1 MNNQVVNRNFVA
13 LLFILLLIFITI
25 EPTASS
31 QTDSLTSSLADIDM
45 SEVKV
50 AVYNCSDKVHA
61 AASRIA
67 LVNMYEWMGATVD
80 LLDATYIKN
89 YGLEGY
95 DIIAMP
101 GDDPRGIGMELGT
114 NGTKNVR
121 DFVANGGSYFGVCG
135 GAMFAC
141 YKGIFSGSDYYWTLL
156 LFNGQVRGPIAGV
169 EGMTMTT
176 LSINTSC
183 NSVDLSESPETLE
196 VFYYGGGHYTPNEGQ
211 EMTSIAQYHSGLAAM
226 ITFQYENGCV
236 CLSGVHPE
244 WEENSNRDGTDYADD
259 HNDPDS
265 EWDLMKQVTIWQ
277 VETSTWV
284 TPTTTES
291 TSSTTPI
298 PSTNTTTTT
307 TDEAPALDPM
317 FLSFVVAG
325 GLGVVIV
332 VLILFKR
339 R

>member
-1 MNNQVVNRNFVA
+1 MNNLFKSRNYVA
-13 LLFILLLIFITI
+13 SLFILLLLFIAI
-25 EPTASS
+25 EPVESS
-31 QTDSLTSSLADIDM
+31 QTACPTSTLADM
-45 SEVKV
+45 SDVKV

-61 AASRIA
+61 LASRIA

-80 LLDATYIKN
+80 LLNASYIKN

-114 NGTKNVR
+114 NGIKIVR
-121 DFVANGGSYFGVCG
+121 NFISNGGSYFGVCG

-141 YKGIFSGSDYYWTLL
+141 YKGVFSGTDYYWTLM
-156 LFNGQVRGPIAGV
+156 LFNGQVRGPIPGV

-176 LSINTSC
+176 LNVNTSC
-183 NSVDLSESPETLE
+183 TSVDLSEVPEALD
-196 VFYYGGGHYTPNEGQ
+196 VFYYGGGYYTPNEEQ
-211 EMTSIAQYHSGLAAM
+211 EMTSIAQYDEGQAAI

-244 WEENSNRDGTDYADD
+244 WEENSDRDGTDYSDD

-265 EWDLMKQVTIWQ
+265 EWDLMKQISLWQ

-284 TPTTTES
+284 TPTPTES
-291 TSSTTPI
+291 TTPTTEI
-298 PSTNTTTTT
+298 PSTNTTPTTPN
-307 TDEAPALDPM
+307 ESPVLDPVL
-317 FLSFVVAG
+317 LSIAVAG
-325 GLGVVIV
+325 GLGAVLVVVIF
-332 VLILFKR
+332 FKR